1 VLSGGAFAARASSEE
16 HGNQNKYIPESAK
29 NSYGNEIKDLDGTNS
44 SESNS
49 TNSSESNKTNSSESG
64 NTNSSGADN
73 TNSSGSNNTNSSG
86 SNNTSNSD
94 SNPEMIQSK
103 LSVKDENKISEYKQ
117 DRDKLKDELQLQKKE
132 YQQAKKDF
140 LKTRDQIR
148 AGKLNPQSNEA
159 LNATKLYLNS
169 SINYMVAHLSNVKS
183 NLDYSNGNG
192 TEGTIVVIDEKIKL
206 LETEKVKVAN
216 ASNQKELADDVKS
229 VRGIWEDAQEI
240 SLASTGQIVS
250 GKIGE
255 YLEKS
260 ELLSEKLDERIKGLN
275 ETGADTSDLEIK
287 LASYKSYIKS
297 AQEKKK
303 DSDSI
308 FNDKNTTTENLEK
321 ANNYLLQ
328 SLSDINKA
336 NKLLRDI
343 FEGLKNTKPGKM
355 NETVKVNGT
364 EK

>member
-1 VLSGGAFAARASSEE
+1 MLSGGAFAAKASSEE
-16 HGNQNKYIPESAK
+16 YGNQIKYIPESAK
-29 NSYGNEIKDLDGTNS
+29 NSYGNEIKNLDGISS
-44 SESNS
+44 SES
-49 TNSSESNKTNSSESG
+49 
-64 NTNSSGADN
+64 DN
-73 TNSSGSNNTNSSG
+73 TNSSGSDNTNSSESDNTNSSG
-86 SNNTSNSD
+86 FDNTNSSGFDNASNSE
-94 SNPEMIQSK
+94 SSPEMIQSK

-117 DRDKLKDELQLQKKE
+117 DRDKLKDELQLQRKE

-148 AGKLNPQSNEA
+148 DGKLNSQSNEA
-159 LNATKLYLNS
+159 LNVTKLYINS

-183 NLDYSNGNG
+183 NLEYSSGNG

-206 LETEKVKVAN
+206 LEAEKVKVAN
-216 ASNQKELADDVKS
+216 SSNQKELADAVKS

>member
-1 VLSGGAFAARASSEE
+1 
-16 HGNQNKYIPESAK
+16 
-29 NSYGNEIKDLDGTNS
+29 
-44 SESNS
+44 
-49 TNSSESNKTNSSESG
+49 
-64 NTNSSGADN
+64 
-73 TNSSGSNNTNSSG
+73 
-86 SNNTSNSD
+86 
-94 SNPEMIQSK
+94 MIQSK

-343 FEGLKNTKPGKM
+343 FEELKNAKPGKM
-355 NETVKVNGT
+355 NETMKVNGT